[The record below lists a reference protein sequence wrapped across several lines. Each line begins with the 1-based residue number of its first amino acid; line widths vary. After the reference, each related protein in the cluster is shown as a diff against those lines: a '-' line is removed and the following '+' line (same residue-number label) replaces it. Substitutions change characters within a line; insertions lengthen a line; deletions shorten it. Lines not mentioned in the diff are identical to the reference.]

1 MATTKS
7 FLAASPLLRLLAI
20 YREMPFR
27 FTATAVLYAIVN
39 GSLAWQQWLIGHAV
53 DEVRNG
59 QVVVRAT
66 DGGLEADRAWFWL
79 AALIGLAGAR
89 AIVQYGAGVLA
100 LIIGQE
106 LLTIIRERILAQVQ
120 RLDLTYHWRHGIG
133 ELITRTTRDS
143 DKVRDALVG
152 FWRQVVETGMVLV
165 ASVAI
170 LFWYAPSLGIVP
182 LLAMLT
188 GLTVLMRQ
196 TDRLVTL
203 DRAVGEAYDAVNQ
216 DLSEG
221 INGVRV
227 VKAFGLE
234 ASRIDR
240 FQHQVTRFTD
250 AAREALSYATRNI
263 PVPQTIV
270 ALSHVWV
277 LGYGALLVGADQLT
291 VGGLVAALLAANTL
305 VLRVEGIGTI
315 IQTFADAR
323 SSAARIWDLLDE
335 EPAIRSGD
343 RLLAPGPL
351 GLRAERVRL
360 AAPGGGRDILHDLSF
375 QAAPGEIVAIVG
387 NTGSGKSALLSL
399 LPRLADIDGG
409 SILVGTDTRGW
420 TDIRA
425 LDTGSLRRQVHVV
438 PQESFL
444 FSDSLA
450 ANLRFA
456 RAEATEDELRH
467 ALALAA
473 GDEILDHLPDGF
485 DTKLGDRG
493 ATLSGGQRQRLC
505 LARALLSG
513 AAILALDDATSAL
526 DAATERRVLENIRG
540 LRDRGSP
547 VTLLIVSSK
556 LSTILMAD
564 RVLLLSGGRIAASGT
579 HAELAKNSPA
589 YRDLMG
595 I

>member
-7 FLAASPLLRLLAI
+7 FLAASPLLRLLST
-20 YREMPFR
+20 YREMPIR
-27 FTATAVLYAIVN
+27 FTLTALLYAIVN

-59 QVVVRAT
+59 QVVTRTA
-66 DGGLEADRAWFWL
+66 DGGLDFDRGWFWL

-89 AIVQYGAGVLA
+89 AVVQYGAGVLA

-106 LLTIIRERILAQVQ
+106 LLTIIRERILTQVQ

-152 FWRQVVETGMVLV
+152 FWRQVVETGMVLF

-170 LFWYAPSLGIVP
+170 LFWYAPTLGIVP

-188 GLTVLMRQ
+188 GLTVLLRQ
-196 TDRLVTL
+196 TDRLVAL
-203 DRAVGEAYDAVNQ
+203 DRVVGEAYDAVNQ

-234 ASRIDR
+234 ATRIDR
-240 FQHQVTRFTD
+240 FQAQVTRFTD
-250 AAREALSYATRNI
+250 AARDALAYATRNI

-277 LGYGALLVGADQLT
+277 LAYGALLVGTDQLT
-291 VGGLVAALLAANTL
+291 VGSLVAALLAANTL
-305 VLRVEGIGTI
+305 VLRVESIGTI

-323 SSAARIWDLLDE
+323 ASAGRIWELLDE
-335 EPAIRSGD
+335 EPAIKPGD

-351 GLRAERVRL
+351 GLRLEKVRL
-360 AAPGGGRDILHDLSF
+360 AAPGGGRDILNDLSF

-409 SILVGTDTRGW
+409 SILVGTDARGW

-444 FSDSLA
+444 FSDTLA
-450 ANLRFA
+450 ANLRLA
-456 RAEATEDELRH
+456 RPEATEEELHH
-467 ALALAA
+467 ALSLAA
-473 GDEILDHLPDGF
+473 GDEILSHLPDGF

-493 ATLSGGQRQRLC
+493 VTLSGGQRQRLC

-526 DAATERRVLENIRG
+526 DAATERRVLENIKG
-540 LRDRGSP
+540 LRDRGAP
-547 VTLLIVSSK
+547 VTLLVVASK

-564 RVLLLSGGRIAASGT
+564 RVVLLSGGRITASGT
-579 HAELAKNSPA
+579 HAELSQNSAA

>member
-1 MATTKS
+1 MATTKP

-20 YREMPFR
+20 YREMPVR
-27 FTATAVLYAIVN
+27 FTATALLYAIVN
-39 GSLAWQQWLIGHAV
+39 GSMAWQQWLIGHAV

-59 QVVVRAT
+59 QVVKLLP
-66 DGGLEADRAWFWL
+66 DGGLDFDRAWFWL
-79 AALIGLAGAR
+79 AALIGLATLR
-89 AIVQYGAGVLA
+89 SAIQYGAGVLA

-106 LLTIIRERILAQVQ
+106 LLTLIRERILSQVQ

-165 ASVAI
+165 SSVAI
-170 LFWYAPSLGIVP
+170 LFWYAPTLGIVP

-196 TDRLVTL
+196 ADRLVAL
-203 DRAVGEAYDAVNQ
+203 DRVVGEAYDAVNQ

-234 ASRIDR
+234 ETRIGR
-240 FQHQVTRFTD
+240 FQAQVTRFTD
-250 AAREALSYATRNI
+250 AARDAIAYATRNI
-263 PVPQTIV
+263 PLPQTIV
-270 ALSHVWV
+270 AISHVWV
-277 LGYGALLVGADQLT
+277 LGYGALLVGTDQLT
-291 VGGLVAALLAANTL
+291 VGGLVASLLAANTL
-305 VLRVEGIGTI
+305 VLRVEGIGTV

-323 SSAARIWDLLDE
+323 ASAGRIWDLLDE
-335 EPAIRSGD
+335 EPAIKPGD
-343 RLLAPGPL
+343 RTLAAGLLGIRL
-351 GLRAERVRL
+351 ERVRL
-360 AAPGGGRDILHDLSF
+360 AAPGGGRDILRDLSLR
-375 QAAPGEIVAIVG
+375 ADPGEIVAIVG
-387 NTGSGKSALLSL
+387 NTGSGKSAILSL

-409 SILVGTDTRGW
+409 SILVGSDTRGW
-420 TDIRA
+420 ADIRV
-425 LDTGSLRRQVHVV
+425 LETGSLRRHVHVV

-456 RAEATEDELRH
+456 KPEASDEDLHH

-473 GDEILDHLPDGF
+473 GEEILDHLPDGF
-485 DTKLGDRG
+485 DTRLGDRG
-493 ATLSGGQRQRLC
+493 VTLSGGQRQRLC

-513 AAILALDDATSAL
+513 ASILALDDATSAL

-540 LRDRGSP
+540 LRD
-547 VTLLIVSSK
+547 VTLLVVSSK

-564 RVLLLSGGRIAASGT
+564 RVLLLADGRIAASGT
-579 HAELAKNSPA
+579 HEELAATNQA